1 MYSSDFND
9 ILSQVWNILV
19 WSDLNDSVARIKVWL
34 IKLERPTDKPQH
46 LVLMQ
51 EILNILY

>member
-1 MYSSDFND
+1 MHSSDFND

-19 WSDLNDSVARIKVWL
+19 WSDVNDSVAGIEVWL
-34 IKLERPTDKPQH
+34 IKWERPSDKPQH